1 MSMPG
6 PVSGPIPAPADFPV
20 AWEEPDHAELL
31 WFWDQMHHPQPTTPI
46 TFAIDGP
53 AFTAGIGKAA
63 EALFM
68 PIKTFRAGCFNNYWY
83 FANEPCALSA
93 AETAEREQRMEA
105 EMVQRAPRVLQDWEN
120 VYLPEVMTLND
131 WLRHYPY
138 QDASPNDL
146 AGFLDEACA
155 IRDRQWELHFLAV
168 MPVFGAAGQFAEF
181 YEEHLGR
188 PENNEHYQ
196 MLQGFANKSV
206 EAGQALYD
214 LAQEARAVPSV
225 AQTIRE
231 TPAGRLLAELARSTA
246 GREYLDKLEV
256 YLEGYGWRS
265 EAFEFMDPSWREDPR
280 PALHALKGYIRDDAT
295 DPRLEQAKAVRERQR
310 LVQETRE
317 RLPADQAVRNQFEM
331 LLFAAQQY
339 LPVQENHN
347 FYIDQMNTVLLR
359 LPILELGRRLAASG
373 ALADVTDAFFLT
385 PGEMQQATVSANG
398 RWRALTAQRRADR
411 ETWRKVLP
419 PVFLGTMPEGEA
431 PRQEIQD
438 RFFGLRMEPSRDPRV
453 VNGFGASK
461 GVVTAPAKV
470 VCTLNESDK
479 LQRGDVLVCEMT
491 MPAWT
496 PLFSLVSAVVADSG
510 GVLSHCAIVAREYGI
525 PCVTGTRLGT
535 KRIRDGQTV
544 TVDGAK
550 GIVRIEG

>member
-1 MSMPG
+1 MTTPAPG
-6 PVSGPIPAPADFPV
+6 SGPIPAAADFPV
-20 AWEEPDHAELL
+20 AWEEPDHAQLL

-63 EALFM
+63 EALAM
-68 PIKTFRAGCFNNYWY
+68 PIKTLRAGCFNHYWY
-83 FANEPCALSA
+83 FANEPWALSP
-93 AETAEREQRMEA
+93 AETAERERRLETEMQR
-105 EMVQRAPRVLQDWEN
+105 RAPRVLQDWEN

-131 WLRHYPY
+131 RLRHYPY
-138 QDASPNDL
+138 QEASLNDL
-146 AGFLDEACA
+146 AAFLDEARA

-168 MPVFGAAGQFAEF
+168 MPVFGAAAQFAEF
-181 YEEHLGR
+181 YEQRFGR
-188 PENNEHYQ
+188 PEDNEHYQ
-196 MLQGFANKSV
+196 MLQGFPNKSV

-214 LAQEARAVPSV
+214 LAQEARAVPHV

-231 TPAGRLLAELARSTA
+231 TLAGRLLAELARVTA
-246 GREYLDKLEV
+246 GREFLDRLEAYLD
-256 YLEGYGWRS
+256 GYGWRS
-265 EAFEFMDPSWREDPR
+265 DAFELIDPSWREDPT
-280 PALHALKGYIRDDAT
+280 PVLHALKGYLRDDAT
-295 DPRLEQAKAVRERQR
+295 DPRLEQAKAVRERER
-310 LVQETRE
+310 LVEETRD
-317 RLPADQAVRNQFEM
+317 RLPRDQAVRNQFEM

-359 LPILELGRRLAASG
+359 LPILELGRRLVASG
-373 ALADVTDAFFLT
+373 ALADATDAFFLT
-385 PGEMQQATVSANG
+385 PDEIQQTAVNANG
-398 RWRALTAQRRADR
+398 SWRALTAQRRADR
-411 ETWRKVLP
+411 ERWRKVLP
-419 PVFLGTMPEGEA
+419 PVFLGTMPEGDA
-431 PRQEIQD
+431 PRQELQD
-438 RFFGLRMEPSRDPRV
+438 RFFGLRVEPSRDPRV

-470 VCTLNESDK
+470 VRTLSESDK

-525 PCVTGTRLGT
+525 PCVVGTRLGT

-544 TVDGAK
+544 TVDGGQ
-550 GIVRIEG
+550 GIVRIER